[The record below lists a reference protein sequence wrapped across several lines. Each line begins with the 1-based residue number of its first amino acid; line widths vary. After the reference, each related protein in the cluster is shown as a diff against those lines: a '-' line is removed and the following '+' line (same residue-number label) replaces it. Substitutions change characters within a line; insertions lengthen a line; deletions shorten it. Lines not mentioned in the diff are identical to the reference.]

1 MVQAPLP
8 PSSAVVVDSH
18 RVPSI
23 GDRVHRLARV
33 YVSIIVLV
41 VRLKKKLDVNQFKE
55 ICSLLPSGYSSHCSS
70 TLGCSRSSL

>member
-1 MVQAPLP
+1 MVEAPLP

-33 YVSIIVLV
+33 HISVIVHV
-41 VRLKKKLDVNQFKE
+41 VRLKKKVNVNQF
-55 ICSLLPSGYSSHCSS
+55 
-70 TLGCSRSSL
+70 

>member
-1 MVQAPLP
+1 MVEAPLP

-33 YVSIIVLV
+33 YISVIVLV
-41 VRLKKKLDVNQFKE
+41 VRLKKKRKCKPV
-55 ICSLLPSGYSSHCSS
+55 
-70 TLGCSRSSL
+70 

>member
-1 MVQAPLP
+1 MITQGKPPDNFKKVVEAPLP

-33 YVSIIVLV
+33 YISVIVHV
-41 VRLKKKLDVNQFKE
+41 VRLKKK
-55 ICSLLPSGYSSHCSS
+55 S
-70 TLGCSRSSL
+70 TLYEGNNRTD

>member
-1 MVQAPLP
+1 MTKPPDNFKKVVQAPLP

-41 VRLKKKLDVNQFKE
+41 VRLKKKN
-55 ICSLLPSGYSSHCSS
+55 
-70 TLGCSRSSL
+70 

>member
-33 YVSIIVLV
+33 YISVIVHV
-41 VRLKKKLDVNQFKE
+41 VRLNKKVNVNQFEE
-55 ICSLLPSGYSSHCSS
+55 IYLSLPSGY
-70 TLGCSRSSL
+70 